1 MYGYIYETV
10 DTKNGKTYI
19 GQHRANKFDKNYHGS
34 GKLLLERIKEFGVK
48 GLETR
53 FVESADNADK
63 LNELEVYYI
72 AEGRKNGKCEYN
84 LAPGGAFEPKT
95 LNYIRITKDGKERAV
110 PKDTLSQYLSEGWEE
125 GRAIV
130 VHNTGKIGIHKSNV
144 NKYIYEDEL
153 QQYLSNG
160 WEEGFVINYKE
171 TSTADLVWIHN
182 DKGEKHMVTPE
193 DRATI
198 YKEWKD
204 GIGNHTNNYVSEK
217 YLRNSLWIHK
227 GKERKRIPAN
237 DRSKYPDWEDGI
249 GPIGHRK
256 EKQIWIHKE
265 NKEKFIYVSER
276 NQYPDWEDGI
286 SPNRKS
292 TIWINNGNEAKCI
305 STSDRNK
312 YPDWEDGQGNCS
324 PLKGKR
330 MWINN
335 GSECKYILVEDR
347 NKYPNWNDGQGKGT
361 RKRSIPTGQYMWI
374 NNGEIQT
381 RIIKSDRDK
390 YPDWCNGR
398 IKNNFSSK

>member
-1 MYGYIYETV
+1 MIGYIYETINKV
-10 DTKNGKTYI
+10 NGKTYI
-19 GQHRANKFDKNYHGS
+19 GQHKATEFDTSYKGS
-34 GKLLLERIKEFGVK
+34 GVLLTRAFEKYGRSNFIVKLLAKAETVEELDLLEQQFI
-48 GLETR
+48 
-53 FVESADNADK
+53 SNA
-63 LNELEVYYI
+63 
-72 AEGRKNGKCEYN
+72 RRSGKCEYN
-84 LAPGGAFEPKT
+84 IAAGGQYTGEWYWIKRDNEHLQIPKSEIE
-95 LNYIRITKDGKERAV
+95 Y
-110 PKDTLSQYLSEGWEE
+110 YLSEGWIF
-125 GRAIV
+125 GRCEDI
-130 VHNTGKIGIHKSNV
+130 HNKGKIGVNKDGV

-198 YKEWKD
+198 YKDWKD
-204 GIGNHTNNYVSEK
+204 GIGNNSNNGVPEK

-381 RIIKSDRDK
+381 RIIRSDRDK